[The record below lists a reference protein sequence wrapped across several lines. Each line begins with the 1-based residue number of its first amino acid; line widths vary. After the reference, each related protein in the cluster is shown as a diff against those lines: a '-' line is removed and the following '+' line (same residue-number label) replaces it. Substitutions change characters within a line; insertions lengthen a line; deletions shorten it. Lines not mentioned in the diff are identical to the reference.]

1 LSSKRKQERE
11 RWEKVRNNE
20 ESLPSE
26 PEPPP
31 HRPTGAPTKPL
42 WEQLKAQKERE
53 EALWMEEEKV
63 LHAPKGL
70 DDDEL
75 IFLEEQQDM
84 KAYLREQ
91 QQKEIEEF
99 TKQVSETVHANEPSI
114 VDELLKVKL
123 KQKSQLKKKKI
134 QNIL

>member
-1 LSSKRKQERE
+1 
-11 RWEKVRNNE
+11 
-20 ESLPSE
+20 
-26 PEPPP
+26 
-31 HRPTGAPTKPL
+31 
-42 WEQLKAQKERE
+42 
-53 EALWMEEEKV
+53 MEEEKV

-123 KQKSQLKKKKI
+123 KQKSQLKKKKKS
-134 QNIL
+134 